1 MDAIGRR
8 GVLALAGGAALA
20 ATAKAQGQ
28 TQGQTQAWPERDL
41 RLVVPFP
48 PGGTTD
54 VVARLLAEA
63 MRAQVGRGVV
73 VENQPGAGATL
84 AAGRFA
90 AQAADGHSLF
100 LSQIASHGIAPAL
113 YRNLTYDARADF
125 RAVALVV
132 TVPNV
137 WVANPRRLGQRDARA
152 MLRDARANPDTIT
165 FASSGNGTST
175 HLTGELINMHARTR
189 MTHVPYRGAGP
200 GMTAVIGGE
209 VDTFV
214 DNLPTALPQ
223 IRAGTVTA
231 LAVTSAERVPELPD
245 VPTLAEL
252 GPDFGMQ
259 GVQAEAWFGLSTH
272 KATPDAVVAAM
283 NRAVNAALAQATLR
297 TALAERGTVPRGGTA
312 EAYAA
317 LIDSELTRWARV
329 VAEAKVT
336 VN

>member
-1 MDAIGRR
+1 MNAIGRR
-8 GVLALAGGAALA
+8 AALLAAGGMVMAGAGR
-20 ATAKAQGQ
+20 AQAQ
-28 TQGQTQAWPERDL
+28 AQAQAWPERDL

-63 MRAQVGRGVV
+63 LRGQLGRAVV

-90 AQAADGHSLF
+90 AQASDGHSLF

-137 WVANPRRLGQRDARA
+137 WVANPGKLAGRDAKA
-152 MLRDARANPDTIT
+152 MLREAKAKPETIT
-165 FASSGNGTST
+165 FASAGNGTST
-175 HLTGELINMHARTR
+175 HLTGELINMLSGAR

-209 VDTFV
+209 VDTFI

-231 LAVTSAERVPELPD
+231 LAVTAPERVPELPD

-252 GPDFGMQ
+252 GPEFGLA

-272 KATPDAVVAAM
+272 KGTPDAVVAAM
-283 NRAVNAALAQATLR
+283 NSAVNAALVEPGLR
-297 TALAERGTVPRGGTA
+297 QALAQRGTVPRGGTP

-317 LIDSELTRWARV
+317 LIDGELTRWARV

>member
-1 MDAIGRR
+1 MKAIGRR
-8 GVLALAGGAALA
+8 AALA
-20 ATAKAQGQ
+20 ITCSVIAAGAAGA
-28 TQGQTQAWPERDL
+28 QAWPERDL

-63 MRAQVGRGVV
+63 LRAELGRAVI

-90 AQAADGHSLF
+90 AQPSDGYSLF
-100 LSQIASHGIAPAL
+100 LSQIASHGIGPAL
-113 YRNLTYDARADF
+113 YRNLPYDARADF
-125 RAVALVV
+125 RSVALVV

-137 WVANPRRLGQRDARA
+137 WVANPGKLAGRDVRAILRAARA
-152 MLRDARANPDTIT
+152 PDAIT
-165 FASSGNGTST
+165 FASAGNGTST
-175 HLTGELINMHARTR
+175 HLTGELINMLAGTK

-209 VDTFV
+209 VDTFI

-223 IRAGTVTA
+223 IRGGTVTP
-231 LAVTSAERVPELPD
+231 LAVTVAQRVPELPAT
-245 VPTLAEL
+245 PTLAEL
-252 GPDFGMQ
+252 GAEFGMQ
-259 GVQAEAWFGLSTH
+259 GVEAEAWFGLSTH
-272 KATPDAVVAAM
+272 KGTPDAVVGAM
-283 NRAVNAALAQATLR
+283 NRAVNAALAQPALR
-297 TALAERGTVPRGGTA
+297 AALAERGTVPRGGTA

-317 LIDSELTRWARV
+317 LIDRELTRWARV

>member
-1 MDAIGRR
+1 MKAIGRR
-8 GVLALAGGAALA
+8 AALLAAGGMVMAG
-20 ATAKAQGQ
+20 TARA
-28 TQGQTQAWPERDL
+28 QAWPERDL
-41 RLVVPFP
+41 RLIVPFP

-63 MRAQVGRGVV
+63 LRAQLGRAVV

-113 YRNLTYDARADF
+113 YRTLTYDARADF

-137 WVANPRRLGQRDARA
+137 WMANPRKLAGRDVRGI
-152 MLRDARANPDTIT
+152 LRDARANPETIT
-165 FASSGNGTST
+165 FASAGNGTST
-175 HLTGELINMHARTR
+175 HLTGELINMLAGTR

-209 VDTFV
+209 VDTFI

-231 LAVTSAERVPELPD
+231 LAVTAPERVPELPD

-252 GPDFGMQ
+252 GDEFGLR

-272 KATPDAVVAAM
+272 RGTPDAIVAAM
-283 NRAVNAALAQATLR
+283 NRAVNAALAEPGLR
-297 TALAERGTVPRGGTA
+297 RALAERGTVPRGGTA

>member
-8 GVLALAGGAALA
+8 SVLALAGAATLSGAARA
-20 ATAKAQGQ
+20 
-28 TQGQTQAWPERDL
+28 QAWPERDL

-63 MRAQVGRGVV
+63 MRAQLGRAVI

-90 AQAADGHSLF
+90 SQASDGHSLF

-125 RAVALVV
+125 RSVALVV

-137 WVANPRRLGQRDARA
+137 WVANPRKLAGRDVRGV
-152 MLRDARANPDTIT
+152 LRDARANPEAIT
-165 FASSGNGTST
+165 FASAGNGTST
-175 HLTGELINMHARTR
+175 HLTGELINMLAGTR

-200 GMTAVIGGE
+200 GMTAVMGGE
-209 VDTFV
+209 VDTFI

-223 IRAGTVTA
+223 IRGGTVTA
-231 LAVTSAERVPELPD
+231 LAVTAPERVPELPD

-272 KATPDAVVAAM
+272 KGTPDAVVAAM
-283 NRAVNAALAQATLR
+283 NRAVNAALAQPALR
-297 TALAERGTVPRGGTA
+297 QALAERGTVPRGGTA
-312 EAYAA
+312 EAYAS